1 MKTTWHETEDGAAVV
16 VADGKQIARC
26 NVFDPFGQ
34 DAVNALR
41 ISVCLNACAGTSN
54 SDLADIQHYGGVE
67 RLFTYWQEAQKQ
79 RDELQAENTRL
90 QIALHNRVIT
100 DGEASLLYRLTDVRN
115 RLGELMKAAKNYAD
129 CYLRDERDDRSL
141 CIDQQHHED
150 VLALFDAV
158 AKAEA
163 K

>member
-67 RLFTYWQEAQKQ
+67 RLFTYWQEAQQQ
-79 RDELQAENTRL
+79 RDYYKSCILKQAPTWVPS
-90 QIALHNRVIT
+90 RVH
-100 DGEASLLYRLTDVRN
+100 V
-115 RLGELMKAAKNYAD
+115 
-129 CYLRDERDDRSL
+129 LRDQYGDPPFRGAGVPAGEHECRCNKWGAVSVIARDGT
-141 CIDQQHHED
+141 
-150 VLALFDAV
+150 ALGLRLDEFEPIAWR
-158 AKAEA
+158 KNEEA